1 LFWVMTRNSKKQKP
15 MDLIV
20 GLGNPGKKY
29 KASRH
34 NVGFFVVQ
42 ALKKK
47 LDFPAF
53 TVRKKF
59 KAEISKKNN
68 LILAKPQ
75 TYMNSS
81 GQSVAALLRFY
92 KLKPKNLWV
101 IHDDIDISSGKF
113 KIQKN
118 ISSAGHK
125 GVQSIINSLGT
136 RAFQRL
142 RMGIKPETPSRIPT
156 EKFVLQKLTFAEKNK
171 IKKTTQE
178 AIGELMTNFQFSIFN
193 Q

>member
-1 LFWVMTRNSKKQKP
+1 

-20 GLGNPGKKY
+20 GLGNPGGKY

-59 KAEISKKNN
+59 KAKISKKDN

-75 TYMNSS
+75 TYMNNS
-81 GQSVAALLRFY
+81 GQSVAALVNFY
-92 KLKPKNLWV
+92 KLKPENLWV

-125 GVQSIINSLGT
+125 GVQSIIDSLGT
-136 RAFQRL
+136 HAFHRL
-142 RMGIKPETPSRIPT
+142 RIGIKPETPSRIPT
-156 EKFVLQKLTFAEKNK
+156 EKFVLQKLPFNEKIK

-178 AIGELMTNFQFSIFN
+178 ALGELIFNFQIPISN